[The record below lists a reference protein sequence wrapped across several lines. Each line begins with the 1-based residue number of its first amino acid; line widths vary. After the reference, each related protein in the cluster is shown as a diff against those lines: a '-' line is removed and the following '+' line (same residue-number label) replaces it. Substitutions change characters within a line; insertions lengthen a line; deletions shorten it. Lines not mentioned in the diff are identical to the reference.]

1 MDGHGHSAEAMFYS
15 LMNFLKEMDLDIK
28 DCRGQSYD
36 NASNMSGKY
45 NGLQAKIKEISPH
58 AEYVPCFAHSFGQS
72 AVECCKEAVNF
83 FCFIENVYVFFSAPT
98 HRRGLLKKKLL
109 ESGGSLPVVKQLS
122 ETRWSARADAV
133 DSLFKSFNP
142 ILEALDNIS
151 NDVEQKPE
159 TRHKAVGLMSTME
172 KLETSFM
179 LVLWNKLLQR
189 INLTSVSLQKA
200 NLDLYT
206 ARSLV
211 QSLADFIMD
220 MRSDT
225 EFLNLEKLAKELN
238 ESETYYS
245 ETHRAPKRSRK
256 YDYSKNQDTSYDE
269 LTPGQKFKISTFFP
283 IIDNLVSALGKR
295 QQAYAS
301 LQNKFGV
308 FREMK
313 NTPNLSPDIINPL

>member
-1 MDGHGHSAEAMFYS
+1 
-15 LMNFLKEMDLDIK
+15 
-28 DCRGQSYD
+28 
-36 NASNMSGKY
+36 
-45 NGLQAKIKEISPH
+45 
-58 AEYVPCFAHSFGQS
+58 
-72 AVECCKEAVNF
+72 
-83 FCFIENVYVFFSAPT
+83 
-98 HRRGLLKKKLL
+98 
-109 ESGGSLPVVKQLS
+109 
-122 ETRWSARADAV
+122 
-133 DSLFKSFNP
+133 
-142 ILEALDNIS
+142 
-151 NDVEQKPE
+151 
-159 TRHKAVGLMSTME
+159 MSTME

-189 INLTSVSLQKA
+189 INLTSVSLQKSD
-200 NLDLYT
+200 LDLNT
-206 ARSLV
+206 ACSLV

-225 EFLNLEKLAKELN
+225 EFLSLEKLAKELN

-295 QQAYAS
+295 QQAYVS

-313 NTPNLSPDIINPL
+313 NTPNLSPDIIKKKSMNLLKSYPNDLEVDLVDEMLQFSKLLSTPLFESVGGSEDTVPLEMDLFQLISRHSIQSTFPNVTVALNIYLCMMVSNCSGERSFSKLKIIKNELRNTMNQRRLNSLTLMSIEHDTLRQLDTQTIIKDFAAQKARKLYKVGP